1 MPPTKPRKQLSEG
14 QRGLIIGMRKC
25 GASYAAIASELNL
38 KYHTVRK
45 VTIFYN
51 ETKLLKPPPGPGR
64 PTKLNERDRR
74 HLKRHVK
81 LNKNNRR
88 QKPGTVIKELN
99 LNICID
105 TLITELKQL
114 NLNRRVARKKP
125 WLRPGQKLARLE
137 FEKKYRDWGDEE
149 WKRMIWTDEMA
160 MQTATNN
167 GKVFVWRE
175 PYEEYYEDCLE
186 PTFIP
191 GFRRVKVWGAVRYGK
206 KSKLIII
213 PENIEKGKKL
223 DAETYMT
230 EIMDKEL
237 FDFWQEVMEEC
248 GHVMVMEDGAPPHMG
263 ITGARRRQLEEYG
276 WEGFG
281 PGTWPSCSPD
291 LNPIENVWRMLKCAV
306 RRRNPPPRTE
316 KELEE
321 ALLEEWERLDQD
333 QIDKI
338 LLTMPQRLA
347 AVKAAD
353 GAGIPW

>member
-14 QRGLIIGMRKC
+14 QRGLIIGICKC
-25 GASYAAIASELNL
+25 GTSYTANASELNL
-38 KYHTVRK
+38 NYHTVWK
-45 VTIFYN
+45 VTIFYD
-51 ETKLLKPPPGPGR
+51 EAKLLKPPLRPSC
-64 PTKLNERDRR
+64 PTKLNKHDRR
-74 HLKRHVK
+74 RLKWHVK
-81 LNKNNRR
+81 LNKNHLW
-88 QKPGTVIKELN
+88 QTPAMVTKELD
-99 LNICID
+99 LDICID

-125 WLRPGQKLARLE
+125 WLRPGQKLTRLE
-137 FEKKYRDWGDEE
+137 FEKKCRDWGDEE
-149 WKRMIWTDEMA
+149 WMRMIWTDEMA
-160 MQTATNN
+160 MQTATND

-191 GFRRVKVWGAVRYGK
+191 GFRRVKVWGAVRYGR

-223 DAETYMT
+223 NAETYMT

-237 FDFWQEVMEEC
+237 FDFWQEAMVEC

-263 ITGARRRQLEEYG
+263 IAEARRRQLMEYG

-291 LNPIENVWRMLKCAV
+291 LNPIENIWRMLKCAV

-321 ALLEEWERLDQD
+321 ALLEEWEYLDQD

-347 AVKAAD
+347 AVKAAH
-353 GAGIPW
+353 GAAIPW

>member
-1 MPPTKPRKQLSEG
+1 MPPTKPRKELSEG

-25 GASYAAIASELNL
+25 GTSYAAIAAELNL
-38 KYHTVRK
+38 NYHTVRK
-45 VTIFYN
+45 VVIFYD
-51 ETKLLKPPPGPGR
+51 EMELLKPSPRPGR

-81 LNKNNRR
+81 RDKNHRR
-88 QKPGTVIKELN
+88 HTPASVTKQLDF
-99 LNICID
+99 NICID
-105 TLITELKQL
+105 TLITELKKL
-114 NLNRRVARKKP
+114 NLNQRVARKKP
-125 WLRPGQKLARLE
+125 WLHPGQKLARLE
-137 FEKKYRDWGDEE
+137 FEKNCRDWGDDE
-149 WKRMIWTDEMA
+149 WMRMIWTDEMA
-160 MQTATNN
+160 MQTATND

-206 KSKLIII
+206 KSKLIVI

-237 FDFWQEVMEEC
+237 FDFWQKAMEEC

-263 ITGARRRQLEEYG
+263 VAGARKKQLEEHG

-281 PGTWPSCSPD
+281 PETWPSCSPD

-306 RRRNPPPRTE
+306 KRRDPPSRTE

-321 ALLEEWERLDQD
+321 ALLEEWERLDQN

-347 AVKAAD
+347 AVKAAH